1 MYGSES
7 EGFRYYDEEREYVKA
22 SRSQFIHRSVYQ
34 LFTSSR
40 YIICVIKFVLLGVFI
55 MNA

>member
-7 EGFRYYDEEREYVKA
+7 EGFFYYDEERKYVKA

-40 YIICVIKFVLLGVFI
+40 YISCVIEFVL
-55 MNA
+55 

>member
-22 SRSQFIHRSVYQ
+22 QFIHRSAYQ